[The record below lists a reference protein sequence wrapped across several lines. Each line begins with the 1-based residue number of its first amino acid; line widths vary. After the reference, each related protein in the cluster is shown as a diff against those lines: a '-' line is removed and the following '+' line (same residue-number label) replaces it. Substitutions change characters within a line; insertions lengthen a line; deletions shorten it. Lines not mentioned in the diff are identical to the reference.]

1 VKVQAKAWGI
11 AWRLGVCGLLLCWIL
26 HAIFTQEGRLAL
38 ARQGLAWETLS
49 HGQQWQAAWFHGPR
63 ELWRAL
69 CLVDPWA
76 LVASFGCMGL
86 TILLG
91 VLRWR
96 RVLGVQG
103 LELPFGRAGEIS
115 LVAHFFNSFLL
126 GSTGGDL
133 MKAYFAARETHHLK
147 TEAVVTVFVDRLI
160 GLFAMLFFA
169 SLMMIPN
176 RALMAADRRLGVI
189 ALFILLM
196 MLACGTVTG
205 LAFWG
210 GLSRRWP
217 HARSW
222 LRRLPRGD
230 LLERSLDSC
239 RRFGKE
245 PAFLAQALT
254 VSMAVNAAAV
264 LQVMCLAWGMR
275 LSISPLALFVIVPM
289 IICISALPITPSGLG
304 VRENLYVLMLATP
317 EINVAATQALSLSLL
332 AYAGSLL
339 WSLIGG
345 LVYASLKETHHLREI
360 SQTEPTVENAQGPP
374 SGPYA

>member
-1 VKVQAKAWGI
+1 VKDRAKVWRT
-11 AWRLGVCGLLLCWIL
+11 AWRLVVCGLLMFGIF
-26 HAIFTQEGRLAL
+26 HSIFTQEGRLAL
-38 ARQGLAWETLS
+38 ERKGIDWGTLS
-49 HGQQWQAAWFHGPR
+49 YGGQWRAAWSHGPV

-69 CLVDPWA
+69 SLAEPWA
-76 LVASFGCMGL
+76 LAASFGCMGL

-91 VLRWR
+91 VQRWR
-96 RVLGVQG
+96 QVLAVQG
-103 LELPFGRAGEIS
+103 LRLPLGRAGEIS

-133 MKAYFAARETHHLK
+133 MKAYYAARETHHLK

-160 GLFAMLFFA
+160 GLFSMLFFA
-169 SLMMIPN
+169 CLMMILNLGWLGARPG
-176 RALMAADRRLGVI
+176 LRLV
-189 ALFILLM
+189 AVLTLV
-196 MLACGTVTG
+196 MLVGCGTVSS

-217 HARSW
+217 KARIW

-245 PAFLAQALT
+245 PLFLGRTLLL
-254 VSMAVNAAAV
+254 SMALNAVSV
-264 LQVMCLAWGMR
+264 LQVTFLVWGMQ
-275 LSISPLALFVIVPM
+275 LTVSPLALFMIVPI

-304 VRENLYVLMLATP
+304 VRENLYVWMLATP
-317 EINVAATQALSLSLL
+317 ETQVTATQALSLSLL

-345 LVYASLKETHHLREI
+345 LVYGSLKETHHLHEI
-360 SQTEPTVENAQGPP
+360 TRAEPTIEDV
-374 SGPYA
+374 

>member
-1 VKVQAKAWGI
+1 M
-11 AWRLGVCGLLLCWIL
+11 AWRLGICGLLMCWIF

-38 ARQGLAWETLS
+38 ARQDIAWATLS
-49 HGQQWQAAWFHGPR
+49 RGEQWEAAWSHGPE

-69 CLVDPWA
+69 SLVDPWA
-76 LVASFGCMGL
+76 LLASFGCMGL

-103 LELPFGRAGEIS
+103 LDLRFGRAGEIS

-133 MKAYFAARETHHLK
+133 MKAYYAARETHHLK
-147 TEAVVTVFVDRLI
+147 MEAVVTVFVDRLI
-160 GLFAMLFFA
+160 GLFSMLFFA
-169 SLMMIPN
+169 CLMAIPN
-176 RALMAADRRLGVI
+176 LALLRAHRRLGVI
-189 ALFILLM
+189 TLFILLM
-196 MLACGTVTG
+196 MLACGTLAG

-217 HARSW
+217 QARSW

-239 RRFGKE
+239 RRFGRE
-245 PAFLAQALT
+245 PVFLAQALT
-254 VSMAVNAAAV
+254 ISMALNMASV
-264 LQVMCLAWGMR
+264 LQVMFLAWGMR
-275 LSISPLALFVIVPM
+275 LNISPLALCVIVPM

-304 VRENLYVLMLATP
+304 VRENLYVLMLTAP
-317 EINVAATQALSLSLL
+317 QINVTATQALSLSLL

-339 WSLIGG
+339 WSLLGG

-360 SQTEPTVENAQGPP
+360 AQAEPTAGNA
-374 SGPYA
+374 